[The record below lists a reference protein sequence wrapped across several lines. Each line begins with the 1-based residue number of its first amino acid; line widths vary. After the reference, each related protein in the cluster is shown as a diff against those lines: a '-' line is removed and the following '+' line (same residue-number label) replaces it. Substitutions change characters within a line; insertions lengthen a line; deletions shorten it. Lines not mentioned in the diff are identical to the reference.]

1 VAAADESQENG
12 HENAIGRIVLAATPL
27 GNVGDASVRLIDLL
41 QTADVIA
48 AEDTRRL
55 RRLADGLG
63 LTLSGRVVSYYD
75 ANEKQRAV
83 ELVDAALAGAVVL
96 VVTDAGMP
104 SVSDPGYRVVAEA
117 VARGVHVTAA
127 PGPSAVLMALAVSGL
142 PVDRFCFEGFLPRK
156 SGERQARI
164 EELKSES
171 RTMVF
176 FEAPH
181 RLQTMLAALVTG
193 LGPDRAAAVC
203 RELTKTYEEVIRGS
217 LESLVTWAAD
227 GVRGECTVV
236 VSGASADELRAARG
250 LVTPAAWVAEV
261 HRRAAV
267 GTDRKSAIAEVAR
280 EVGVGRREVYDAVIQ
295 AKAAQP

>member
-1 VAAADESQENG
+1 MPDDDAPT
-12 HENAIGRIVLAATPL
+12 IGCIVLAATPL
-27 GNVGDASVRLIDLL
+27 GNVQDASPRLVHLL
-41 QTADVIA
+41 QTAGIIA

-55 RRLADGLG
+55 RRLASSLG
-63 LTLSGRVVSYYD
+63 IEMSGRVLSYHD
-75 ANEKQRAV
+75 ANERERAI
-83 ELVDAALAGAVVL
+83 ELVDAAASGATVL

-117 VARGVHVTAA
+117 VAREVPVTAA

-156 SGERQARI
+156 GGERQARI
-164 EELKSES
+164 ADLAGEV

-181 RLQTMLAALVTG
+181 RLEAMLSALAHG
-193 LGPDRAAAVC
+193 LGGARQAAVC
-203 RELTKTYEEVIRGS
+203 RELTKTYEQVIRGS
-217 LESLVTWAAD
+217 LDELVAWAGT

-250 LVTPAAWVAEV
+250 LESPDDWVEAVQAREV
-261 HRRAAV
+261 A
-267 GTDRKSAIAEVAR
+267 GLDRKAAIAEVAR
-280 EVGVGRREVYDAVIQ
+280 AVGVGRREVYDAVVR
-295 AKAAQP
+295 AKPARP